1 MCIRDRYQRRV
12 HGENNTKDIK
22 LEMGKGNKI
31 EEEDTQHDEGETM
44 AEEKRLPKIRKKGV
58 GIKKMR
64 PVNKIVD
71 EKKKKKAIESTKTPA
86 AKAAIAQMLKK
97 HKLKMEQKKVDEQG
111 HFKPEVLREFQKEAK
126 INPLFLTDQQM
137 VRSRGQRKREEK
149 KKKLVQKKVR
159 SHWRESNLNQ
169 TLIFQAFNDY
179 LMKIK
184 QSKGLKPQ
192 TMNLDELKGDL
203 KSVEDK
209 IKEETLRK
217 EKALKN
223 GVSSKSKERIANEEV
238 TRMQSILQFDGFL
251 QNPLEA
257 MKAHI
262 LNTQAKQKKK
272 K

>member
-149 KKKLVQKKVR
+149 KKKLVQKK
-159 SHWRESNLNQ
+159 
-169 TLIFQAFNDY
+169 AFNDY